1 MLMIKIIFPRNAGAK
16 MKPFFP
22 FEKIDQTYVLEN
34 QAERCIFYKR
44 VFHNS
49 IPFFL
54 HFT

>member
-1 MLMIKIIFPRNAGAK
+1 MTKIIFPRNAGAK

-44 VFHNS
+44 VFHNL
-49 IPFFL
+49 IPFFYN
-54 HFT
+54 FT